1 MITINVTQEDIDN
14 GTREQCAICPVA
26 RALDKAF
33 GLTIPL
39 TNIAD
44 RICFMPD
51 SYHIDLF
58 DKQRYL
64 VGIPTPFEAKVFIKA
79 FDAKQPVKPFS
90 FQIDETPFLP
100 WVKSVAEPFYITNKD
115 YI

>member
-14 GTREQCAICPVA
+14 GTRKKCVICPVA

-33 GLTIPL
+33 GLTVPP
-39 TNIAD
+39 TPIAD
-44 RICFMPD
+44 RTCFILD

-58 DKQRYL
+58 DKQDFLIR
-64 VGIPTPFEAKVFIKA
+64 IPTPPEAKAFIKA
-79 FDAKQPVKPFS
+79 FDTKQPVKPFS

-100 WVKSVAEPFYITNKD
+100 WVKPVV
-115 YI
+115 